1 MFQHE
6 SRFSDRFSDRFMDEM
21 EFLDEET
28 DSQSDEE
35 LIAEADHVVV
45 PVSTLQM
52 RRRMRG
58 ISRLLDDAGVEVDSV
73 AAIQGSDCGWI
84 VVEPSTGES
93 AIEIVNLLGSVFAEV
108 SGRNIVAFLG
118 ADPVCQSI
126 ELAARGGLDLELDPA
141 RTIVLAT
148 SDEKLHEN

>member
-1 MFQHE
+1 MFQYE
-6 SRFSDRFSDRFMDEM
+6 SRFSDRFMDVLDDM
-21 EFLDEET
+21 EVLEEESS
-28 DSQSDEE
+28 SQCDEE
-35 LIAEADHVVV
+35 LMAEADHVVV
-45 PVSTLQM
+45 PVSALQM

-58 ISRLLDDAGVEVDSV
+58 ISRLLNDAGVEVDSV

-84 VVEPSTGES
+84 VVAPSTGES
-93 AIEIVNLLGSVFAEV
+93 TIEVVNLLGSVFAEV

-126 ELAARGGLDLELDPA
+126 ELAARGGLELELDPA

-148 SDEKLHEN
+148 SDERLHEN